1 MAGNKTKVQE
11 SIADNSDKVVKAKK
25 AIRKKTEDFEYE
37 DIAPESI
44 TTDHFKDKQ
53 FEFPENTVRLGT
65 LFSGIGAIEHA
76 FDRLKLKHQIVF
88 ANDIDQNCKKAYF
101 ANYNIK

>member
-37 DIAPESI
+37 DITPESI
-44 TTDHFKDKQ
+44 ATDHFKNKQ
-53 FEFPENTVRLGT
+53 FEFPV
-65 LFSGIGAIEHA
+65 
-76 FDRLKLKHQIVF
+76 
-88 ANDIDQNCKKAYF
+88 
-101 ANYNIK
+101 